1 MRATK
6 KYPVHLTKAER
17 ATLKAFISSGE
28 KKARQITRA
37 RILLLADADH
47 TDEQIMAA
55 LDCSR
60 PTVIAMRK
68 RYATGDVEELVEVLQ
83 DAPRQGRPIRI
94 NRRVEARIS
103 LIACSDPPP
112 GSARWTLQLIADRLV
127 ELKAVESISHER
139 VRQALK
145 KTV

>member
-1 MRATK
+1 MRVRK
-6 KYPVHLTKAER
+6 KYPVHLTKTER
-17 ATLKAFISSGE
+17 ATLKAFVSSGE

-37 RILLLADADH
+37 RILLLADANH

-55 LDCSR
+55 LGCSR

-68 RYATGDVEELVEVLQ
+68 RYATGDFEALVEVLQ
-83 DAPRQGRPIRI
+83 DAPRQGRPLQVDS
-94 NRRVEARIS
+94 RVEARIS
-103 LIACSDPPP
+103 LIACSEPPP

-127 ELKAVESISHER
+127 ELKAVEAISHER